1 MGYLNTSNFVKNTP
15 LHVVFS
21 TLSPRFSDVPMKHYL
36 LCLIYYFINQNLSNN
51 LLDTKRWDVNE

>member
-51 LLDTKRWDVNE
+51 LLDT